1 MSLKKIYL
9 TARTEYAKWV
19 FNPRMII
26 IGVMIIFVYQ
36 LSVQPLVEMA
46 NEMKSTLNFL
56 EPYIAITN
64 SSLLIIIIPGVFL
77 TLVSDFPKTDG
88 STLLFLQRTD
98 RMNWV
103 LGQALF
109 IVFAIIT
116 FMVIIIVASI
126 LPILGISNFD
136 NNWSDTVLNYKEK
149 FPEKAMSFG
158 ANLITKNLTYQI
170 PPIMAFVEST
180 TLLMLYLFML
190 SLIMLVFNTMGIKIM
205 GLVTSAGIIAI
216 GAALCMI
223 NTSIKWIMP
232 MAHTVVWLHKTDYFR
247 AQIMEIWKS
256 YAYFGIIILILML
269 FSCMFIDST
278 DFDSVSDID

>member
-19 FNPRMII
+19 FNPRMTI

-103 LGQALF
+103 LGQTLF

>member
-19 FNPRMII
+19 FNPRMTI